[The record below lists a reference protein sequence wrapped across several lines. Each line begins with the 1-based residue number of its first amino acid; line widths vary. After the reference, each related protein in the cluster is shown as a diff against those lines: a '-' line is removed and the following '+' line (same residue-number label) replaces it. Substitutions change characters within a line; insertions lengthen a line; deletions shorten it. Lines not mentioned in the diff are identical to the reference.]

1 MRNTNE
7 MSMLM
12 KQAIN
17 DCATPGIS
25 YALEDIKNKTVETS
39 FLGYKTYDKKIPL
52 KDDDIYDLASLT
64 KVVGV
69 TSRIL
74 QLLGKKIIDLDDKV
88 SKYFPQISYPD
99 ITVKNLL
106 LHNSGLAADLCNVYS
121 YANKDEMIAAIFK
134 QKLVYPTGTDM
145 VYSDLNFILLGM
157 IIEKVDEESLDKSLK
172 THVFEPLE
180 MNNTGYC
187 LNENKRNFVP
197 TEKTDKRGLIQ
208 GEVHDE
214 TAYMLNGVS
223 GNAGLFSTIGDLKNF
238 CIMYLQKGK
247 YKGKTIIPSDM
258 IDTLFNYN
266 FMGRTLGWQ
275 RWNKNSKTL
284 WHTGFTGTSIALDL
298 DHSTFFI
305 CLTNRVN
312 PTRKNQKWIN
322 VRRLA
327 VSLFFNSPEQL
338 P

>member
-7 MSMLM
+7 ISMLM

-25 YALEDIKNKTVETS
+25 YALGDIKNKTVETS

>member
-7 MSMLM
+7 ISMLM

-25 YALEDIKNKTVETS
+25 YALEDIKNKTAETS

>member
-7 MSMLM
+7 ISMLM

-39 FLGYKTYDKKIPL
+39 FSGYKTYDKKIPL

>member
-1 MRNTNE
+1 MT
-7 MSMLM
+7 
-12 KQAIN
+12 
-17 DCATPGIS
+17 
-25 YALEDIKNKTVETS
+25 
-39 FLGYKTYDKKIPL
+39 KKIPL

-88 SKYFPQISYPD
+88 SKYFPKISYPD

-121 YANKDEMIAAIFK
+121 YANKDEVIAAIFK

>member
-7 MSMLM
+7 ISMLM

-25 YALEDIKNKTVETS
+25 YALEDIKKKTVETS

>member
-7 MSMLM
+7 ISMLM

-39 FLGYKTYDKKIPL
+39 FSGYKTYDKKIPL

-187 LNENKRNFVP
+187 LNENKRNSVP

>member
-1 MRNTNE
+1 
-7 MSMLM
+7 
-12 KQAIN
+12 
-17 DCATPGIS
+17 
-25 YALEDIKNKTVETS
+25 
-39 FLGYKTYDKKIPL
+39 
-52 KDDDIYDLASLT
+52 
-64 KVVGV
+64 
-69 TSRIL
+69 
-74 QLLGKKIIDLDDKV
+74 
-88 SKYFPQISYPD
+88 
-99 ITVKNLL
+99 
-106 LHNSGLAADLCNVYS
+106 
-121 YANKDEMIAAIFK
+121 MIAAIFK

>member
-1 MRNTNE
+1 MT
-7 MSMLM
+7 
-12 KQAIN
+12 
-17 DCATPGIS
+17 
-25 YALEDIKNKTVETS
+25 
-39 FLGYKTYDKKIPL
+39 KKIPL